1 MFSIGKETGFSRH
14 FLMPALVNGQLY
26 TLQLINYE
34 LVLNASDIEFVKLL
48 DGVNGTIN
56 ITDSLNASMREIRVT
71 KIPGEVI
78 IEHCA
83 NCGYLFSDCLEQT
96 EWDGCSDILIIDAD
110 FDVMCQELHGLC

>member
-1 MFSIGKETGFSRH
+1 
-14 FLMPALVNGQLY
+14 MPALVNGQVY
-26 TLQLINYE
+26 TLQLINFE
-34 LVLNASDIEFVKLL
+34 MVLNASNKEFVKLL
-48 DGVNGTIN
+48 DDINGTIN

-96 EWDGCSDILIIDAD
+96 ELDVCVDILLIDPDFAD
-110 FDVMCQELHGLC
+110 MCQELHGLC